1 MTKHARSAKTIRD
14 PVHGDILVFA
24 EDLPLLDAPPVQRL
38 RGIKQLGSAH
48 HVYPGATHTRFEHCL
63 GTYHVASRLVDRI
76 RRSHRRDPASCRDVS
91 ASEAAVIRAVALLH
105 DLTHIP
111 HGHAIEDQDGLFPR
125 HDTPRFLRS
134 AVEDGAL
141 GTALRRR
148 RILAPV
154 AAHLTES
161 GAKASSRPF
170 LSLVANG
177 PLGADMLDYL
187 RRDGHY
193 TGLRLDY
200 DDRLLDFIKVDPA
213 SGVVYVDLVKHDMDR
228 EDILTEIVSL
238 LRSRYLSSER
248 IYYHHA
254 KLASGVLV
262 SRAVELAI
270 QGGLTRRD
278 VAGSTDDLL
287 PGILLDR
294 DYAGHPLGADRARK
308 TIAGLLDRYRERRL
322 LKRCFVL
329 ARPRKAEFQN
339 ALVRTV
345 VGDQK
350 KRMALEAAV
359 ARALDLPDPAEVI
372 VYCPRKGM
380 QLKEATV
387 PVRRAGKGIRPLSAY
402 RKEFPA
408 LDQLVEAY
416 RDLWKLYVFVPITDP
431 DRLNW
436 AGAVVEKILRRSF
449 PGIRNQYHP

>member
-1 MTKHARSAKTIRD
+1 
-14 PVHGDILVFA
+14 
-24 EDLPLLDAPPVQRL
+24 
-38 RGIKQLGSAH
+38 
-48 HVYPGATHTRFEHCL
+48 
-63 GTYHVASRLVDRI
+63 
-76 RRSHRRDPASCRDVS
+76 
-91 ASEAAVIRAVALLH
+91 
-105 DLTHIP
+105 
-111 HGHAIEDQDGLFPR
+111 
-125 HDTPRFLRS
+125 
-134 AVEDGAL
+134 
-141 GTALRRR
+141 
-148 RILAPV
+148 
-154 AAHLTES
+154 
-161 GAKASSRPF
+161 
-170 LSLVANG
+170 
-177 PLGADMLDYL
+177 MLDYL

-270 QGGLTRRD
+270 QGGLTRKD
-278 VAGSTDDLL
+278 VEQSTDDLL
-287 PGILLDR
+287 PGVLLDR

-308 TIAGLLDRYRERRL
+308 TIAKLLGRYRERRL

-329 ARPRKAEFQN
+329 ARPEKPGLQD

-345 VGDQK
+345 VGDQR
-350 KRMALEAAV
+350 KRMAMEAAV

-372 VYCPRKGM
+372 LYCPRKGM

-387 PVRRAGKGIRPLSAY
+387 PVRRAGKGIRPLTAY

-408 LDQLVEAY
+408 LDQLVDAY
-416 RDLWKLYVFVPITDP
+416 RDLWKLYVFVPLTDP
-431 DRLNW
+431 DRLDW

-449 PGIRNQYHP
+449 PGIRNEYRP

>member
-1 MTKHARSAKTIRD
+1 MTKHAISAKTIRD

-24 EDLPLLDAPPVQRL
+24 EDLPLLDSPPLQRL

-48 HVYPGATHTRFEHCL
+48 HVYPGATHTRFEHSL
-63 GTYHVASRLVDRI
+63 GAYHVASRLIERI
-76 RRSHRRDPASCRDVS
+76 RRSHRRDPVSCRDLS
-91 ASEAAVIRAVALLH
+91 ANEAAVVRAVALLH
-105 DLTHIP
+105 DVTHIP

-125 HDTPRFLRS
+125 HDTAGLLRL
-134 AVEDGAL
+134 AVQEGEL
-141 GTALRRR
+141 GDALRRR
-148 RILAPV
+148 RLLGPV
-154 AAHLTES
+154 AAHLRES
-161 GAKASSRPF
+161 GAKTSSRPF
-170 LSLVANG
+170 LGLIANG

-213 SGVVYVDLVKHDMDR
+213 TGAVYVDLVKHDMDR

-270 QGGLTRRD
+270 LGGLTRKD

-287 PGILLDR
+287 PGILLGR
-294 DYAGHPLGADRARK
+294 TYQGHPLGAGRARASI
-308 TIAGLLDRYRERRL
+308 TRLLDRHRERRL

-329 ARPRKAEFQN
+329 SRPGEAALQD
-339 ALVRTV
+339 ALVRTFV
-345 VGDQK
+345 HDQK
-350 KRMALEAAV
+350 KRMAVEAAI

-387 PVRRAGKGIRPLSAY
+387 PVRRAGKGIRPLTAY
-402 RKEFPA
+402 RREFPA

-416 RDLWKLYVFVPITDP
+416 RELWKLYVFVPLTDP
-431 DRLNW
+431 DRLDW
-436 AGAVVEKILRRSF
+436 AGSVVEKILRRSF
-449 PGIRNQYHP
+449 PGIKNQYRR